1 MRADVTCVLPQ
12 SAKRAL
18 VPRWLRLHPF
28 VYPAKGGERIIAEWG
43 DGNKVARAISFH
55 FKEKKKKRGE
65 RSGRKKGDR
74 IAG

>member
-28 VYPAKGGERIIAEWG
+28 VYPAKGGERIIAEWR
-43 DGNKVARAISFH
+43 DGNKVARAILFH
-55 FKEKKKKRGE
+55 FKKKKKEEEEEEEKR
-65 RSGRKKGDR
+65 
-74 IAG
+74 